1 MKKTYLNEIHRLYS
15 EACQRE
21 VKEMQDHPL
30 TAEEKEEQ
38 MRNLRRGP
46 IPVRSSERLRRIL
59 RKIVE
64 PSDAFLDR
72 EDFADIQKR
81 EHE

>member
-1 MKKTYLNEIHRLYS
+1 
-15 EACQRE
+15 
-21 VKEMQDHPL
+21 MQIHPL

-38 MRNLRRGP
+38 MRKLRRGP
-46 IPVRSSERLRRIL
+46 IPVRSSERIRRIL

-72 EDFADIQKR
+72 DVLVDVPRGEV
-81 EHE
+81 E

>member
-1 MKKTYLNEIHRLYS
+1 MKKTYLNESHRLYS

-21 VKEMQDHPL
+21 VKEMQIHPL

-38 MRNLRRGP
+38 MRKLRRGP
-46 IPVRSSERLRRIL
+46 IPVRSSERLQRIL

-72 EDFADIQKR
+72 ENLADIPKR
-81 EHE
+81 KVE